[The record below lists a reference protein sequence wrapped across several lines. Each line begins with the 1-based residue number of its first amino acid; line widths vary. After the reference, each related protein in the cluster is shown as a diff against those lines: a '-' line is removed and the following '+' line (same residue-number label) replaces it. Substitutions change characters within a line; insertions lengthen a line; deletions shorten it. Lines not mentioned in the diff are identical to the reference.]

1 MQTKFNT
8 PFQMSTRD
16 LNHAAIAKAAG
27 LAVEVVRQAGGRRCV
42 FYLPDVPALRELIDR
57 YERRECLP
65 LPAKSV
71 LQARTELYHEAAR
84 VIREGQ

>member
-1 MQTKFNT
+1 MKNQ
-8 PFQMSTRD
+8 FQMSSRD
-16 LNHAAIAKAAG
+16 INHAALAKAAG

-42 FYLPDVPALRELIDR
+42 FYFSDAPEIRELLDR

-71 LQARTELYHEAAR
+71 LQARTELFHEAAR
-84 VIREGQ
+84 VIREGL